1 MPYGAPGT
9 KQINVYI
16 DPDLRD
22 WTRNEARRLRLP
34 LKIVVEIS
42 LQRLRDHIETN
53 GDAEFFPPMD
63 LIPAVEDSQ

>member
-22 WTRNEARRLRLP
+22 WTRNEAKRLRLP
-34 LKIVVEIS
+34 LKTVVEIA
-42 LQRLRDHIETN
+42 LGRLRKHIETN